1 MLDVIDLYLF
11 ISANADLVLM
21 TSSVPLFHQEDI
33 IQLRN
38 YQ

>member
-1 MLDVIDLYLF
+1 MNIEIIIRKNGLKETGGLQ
-11 ISANADLVLM
+11 S
-21 TSSVPLFHQEDI
+21 PLFHQEDI